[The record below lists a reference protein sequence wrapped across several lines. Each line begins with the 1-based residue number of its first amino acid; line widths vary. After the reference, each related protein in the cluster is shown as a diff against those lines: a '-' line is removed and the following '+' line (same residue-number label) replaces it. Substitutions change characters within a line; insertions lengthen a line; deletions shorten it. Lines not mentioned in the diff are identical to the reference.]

1 MQKKMRDCQT
11 VEILGGWNTVHYILE
26 KNDTLYKVA
35 LGD

>member
-26 KNDTLYKVA
+26 KIILYIK
-35 LGD
+35 